1 MGSRAARARRADA
14 ADRRPGSVIK
24 RAPARAC
31 HHRHCHRAGHAR
43 TGHAG
48 RAGQWLRTVR
58 GDAAKLRQQL
68 CASRPQGH
76 APAHQRTRRAIPAG
90 QRRRG
95 RPDRESDGPAMI
107 RLLIVDDHEMVREGL
122 KAILVSEPDFSIVGE
137 AASAEQALELTE
149 RLQPDIALVD
159 IRLPG
164 TNGIEL
170 CRIIN
175 ERYPQTAVIILTTFT
190 DESLVAQC
198 IQAGARGFIVKDIER
213 LDLKRSIRAV
223 ARGEAAID
231 TKVAASVLA
240 QLRRNP
246 LSSEASPSPD
256 RLSSQQLVIL
266 RLIAQGLSSREIAT
280 QLYLS
285 ENTVKGYVQEILH
298 RLGVK
303 NRTEAVMVAV
313 KQGWL

>member
-1 MGSRAARARRADA
+1 
-14 ADRRPGSVIK
+14 
-24 RAPARAC
+24 
-31 HHRHCHRAGHAR
+31 
-43 TGHAG
+43 
-48 RAGQWLRTVR
+48 
-58 GDAAKLRQQL
+58 
-68 CASRPQGH
+68 
-76 APAHQRTRRAIPAG
+76 
-90 QRRRG
+90 
-95 RPDRESDGPAMI
+95 MI

-122 KAILVSEPDFSIVGE
+122 KAILVAEQDFQIVGE
-137 AASAEQALELTE
+137 ASNAEQALELIE
-149 RLQPDIALVD
+149 RLHPQIALVD

-170 CRIIN
+170 CRVVN
-175 ERYPQTAVIILTTFT
+175 ERYPETAVIILTTFT
-190 DESLVAQC
+190 DENLVAQC

-240 QLRRNP
+240 QLRR
-246 LSSEASPSPD
+246 SPPPPETPSSPD
-256 RLSSQQLVIL
+256 RLSAQQLVIL
-266 RLIAQGLSSREIAT
+266 RLVAQGLSSREIAT

>member
-1 MGSRAARARRADA
+1 
-14 ADRRPGSVIK
+14 
-24 RAPARAC
+24 
-31 HHRHCHRAGHAR
+31 
-43 TGHAG
+43 
-48 RAGQWLRTVR
+48 
-58 GDAAKLRQQL
+58 
-68 CASRPQGH
+68 
-76 APAHQRTRRAIPAG
+76 
-90 QRRRG
+90 
-95 RPDRESDGPAMI
+95 MI

-240 QLRRNP
+240 QLRR
-246 LSSEASPSPD
+246 SPPQAEPAPAPD
-256 RLSSQQLVIL
+256 LLSSQQLVIL
-266 RLIAQGLSSREIAT
+266 RLVAQGLSSREIAT

>member
-1 MGSRAARARRADA
+1 
-14 ADRRPGSVIK
+14 
-24 RAPARAC
+24 
-31 HHRHCHRAGHAR
+31 
-43 TGHAG
+43 
-48 RAGQWLRTVR
+48 
-58 GDAAKLRQQL
+58 
-68 CASRPQGH
+68 
-76 APAHQRTRRAIPAG
+76 
-90 QRRRG
+90 
-95 RPDRESDGPAMI
+95 MI

-175 ERYPQTAVIILTTFT
+175 ERYPQTVVIILTTFT

-240 QLRRNP
+240 QLRR
-246 LSSEASPSPD
+246 SPPQAEPAPAPD
-256 RLSSQQLVIL
+256 LLSSQQLVIL
-266 RLIAQGLSSREIAT
+266 RLVAQGLSSREIAT